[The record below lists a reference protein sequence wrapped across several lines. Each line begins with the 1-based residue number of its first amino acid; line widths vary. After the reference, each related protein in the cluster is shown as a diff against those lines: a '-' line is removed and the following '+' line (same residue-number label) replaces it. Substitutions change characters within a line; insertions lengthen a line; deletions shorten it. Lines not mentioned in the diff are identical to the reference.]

1 MQFAVA
7 GLANASVMREGEDL
21 FNLDPTVII
30 SRQQENLNKI
40 NVEVRGF

>member
-21 FNLDPTVII
+21 FTMDPTVII
-30 SRQQENLNKI
+30 SRRQENLNKI
-40 NVEVRGF
+40 NAEVRGV